1 LIKEFILLIF
11 IVLSLFVFVLLHYTT
26 HNSSNSQDILN
37 SIVKITKISSPSLSV
52 AFYEPRVLFYE
63 NAQNPA
69 YPQMQ
74 AIDKMD
80 VIYEK

>member
-1 LIKEFILLIF
+1 M
-11 IVLSLFVFVLLHYTT
+11 
-26 HNSSNSQDILN
+26 
-37 SIVKITKISSPSLSV
+37 VKITKISSPSLSV

-80 VIYEK
+80 VVYEK

>member
-1 LIKEFILLIF
+1 MLVFL
-11 IVLSLFVFVLLHYTT
+11 VLSSFAFVLLHYIT
-26 HNSSNSQDILN
+26 HNNSVSQVMLN
-37 SIVKITKISSPSLSV
+37 SMVKITKISSPSLSV

-80 VIYEK
+80 VVYEK